1 MVILYNNMNVTVL
14 KADITLMIGSSETWP
29 ETRQTR
35 FAATFQG
42 LPCFFLPSKFPDL
55 SKKKIGVKILEI
67 LGVFPKLLNQN
78 VLNQHVQEKSPST
91 FQPLNLVWIYIEL
104 RLFVPVDQLR

>member
-1 MVILYNNMNVTVL
+1 M
-14 KADITLMIGSSETWP
+14 
-29 ETRQTR
+29 
-35 FAATFQG
+35 
-42 LPCFFLPSKFPDL
+42 FFLPSKFPDL

-104 RLFVPVDQLR
+104 RLLSLLINYDEAVPALEGWPHAGLGQSQGFARWRGGYRV